1 MKGWRQAA
9 SLTPTEA
16 AAIVGMSRSAF
27 YLQVHTGHVPTF
39 RDARGIQRV
48 RPADLAAYIGG
59 DHTPDAQAP
68 AQASLFDLPTVGVPL
83 C

>member
-27 YLQVHTGHVPTF
+27 YLQVHAGNVPTF

-48 RPADLAAYIGG
+48 RPADLAAYIDGP
-59 DHTPDAQAP
+59 DTPATPAQAP
-68 AQASLFDLPTVGVPL
+68 LFDMPTAGGVPL